1 MEQQPTAQARAEPW
15 AARRRAEAKDLSD
28 TIAIVL
34 AITIAALFVSV
45 LLNTIAF
52 PRGTHPDEIA
62 KVKLILS
69 GDNSF
74 AHPILM
80 LELARAANALAGLTD
95 PQSIVEL
102 GRACA
107 VLAGGLAVFA
117 SFLLAR
123 EVLPASAALAATIAM
138 AVVPLV
144 TVHARFFKEDIFA
157 LPFLL
162 LALTALLATLKA
174 PSTARGVL
182 LGGAIGLAAAAKYI
196 AAIVLP
202 FAIVVLLLNAWATA
216 DWRARFRLT
225 DIVAAVAV
233 ALSPRFTCRPCGT
246 PFSLNQPFSSMCTMR
261 VSVMTFGCRSRSPM
275 GCSISARVCCR
286 GSDCRSSSSAS

>member
-1 MEQQPTAQARAEPW
+1 
-15 AARRRAEAKDLSD
+15 
-28 TIAIVL
+28 
-34 AITIAALFVSV
+34 

-123 EVLPASAALAATIAM
+123 EVLPASAALAATIAV

-162 LALTALLATLKA
+162 LALTARHAQGA
-174 PSTARGVL
+174 VHGARRV
-182 LGGAIGLAAAAKYI
+182 
-196 AAIVLP
+196 
-202 FAIVVLLLNAWATA
+202 
-216 DWRARFRLT
+216 ARRGH
-225 DIVAAVAV
+225 
-233 ALSPRFTCRPCGT
+233 RPC
-246 PFSLNQPFSSMCTMR
+246 SSGKIYR
-261 VSVMTFGCRSRSPM
+261 RHRSAVRHRRPAPQRM
-275 GCSISARVCCR
+275 GNR
-286 GSDCRSSSSAS
+286 

>member
-1 MEQQPTAQARAEPW
+1 MEMEQQPTAQARAEPW
-15 AARRRAEAKDLSD
+15 AAGRRAEAKDLSD
-28 TIAIVL
+28 TIAILL

-95 PQSIVEL
+95 PQSIIEL

-123 EVLPASAALAATIAM
+123 QVLPASAALAATIAV

-144 TVHARFFKEDIFA
+144 RARI
-157 LPFLL
+157 LL
-162 LALTALLATLKA
+162 DGPVDEHGQIERRSRGGENCGCRYEIACRAEA
-174 PSTARGVL
+174 PSRQLVNET
-182 LGGAIGLAAAAKYI
+182 
-196 AAIVLP
+196 
-202 FAIVVLLLNAWATA
+202 
-216 DWRARFRLT
+216 RAEI
-225 DIVAAVAV
+225 DY
-233 ALSPRFTCRPCGT
+233 
-246 PFSLNQPFSSMCTMR
+246 
-261 VSVMTFGCRSRSPM
+261 
-275 GCSISARVCCR
+275 
-286 GSDCRSSSSAS
+286 